1 MRTRTAGPG
10 DQSWAARPRWAA
22 TAARTAP
29 AGLAKATKK
38 ASPWVLTSTPPAS
51 ATARRMIAACS
62 SWTAAYRSP
71 SAWSRRVEPS
81 MSVNRKVTVPVG
93 RSVICCTLC
102 CLSGIENSPPRRTKV
117 LLEGKNAV
125 VYGGAGS
132 VGRAVA
138 RAFAGEGAR
147 VFLAGRTLAT
157 LDEVAAETAE
167 VDALDE
173 PAVDAHA
180 DAVAERAGG
189 IDVSFNAIGHGDV
202 HGLPLLEMP
211 FEDFARPITTAMR
224 AQFLTT
230 RAAARHM
237 VRQGSGVIM
246 AVTATTARLAIPE
259 VGGTGVTFDAI
270 ESQCR
275 QWACEL
281 GRHGVRVLWLQTT
294 GLPEALTDEVQPGYG
309 AGSGDAMTQAELTAW
324 MRRSTMLDRLT
335 TLAEVGT
342 MAAFMASDHAG
353 AVTGVG
359 ANLTCGQAPPR

>member
-1 MRTRTAGPG
+1 
-10 DQSWAARPRWAA
+10 
-22 TAARTAP
+22 
-29 AGLAKATKK
+29 
-38 ASPWVLTSTPPAS
+38 V
-51 ATARRMIAACS
+51 
-62 SWTAAYRSP
+62 
-71 SAWSRRVEPS
+71 
-81 MSVNRKVTVPVG
+81 
-93 RSVICCTLC
+93 
-102 CLSGIENSPPRRTKV
+102 IENSPQGGRKV

-125 VYGGAGS
+125 VYGGAGP

-138 RAFAGEGAR
+138 HAFAREGAR
-147 VFLAGRTLAT
+147 VFLAGRTLAA
-157 LDEVAAETAE
+157 LDEVAREIADAGGAVEMAR

-173 PAVDAHA
+173 PAVDGHA
-180 DAVAERAGG
+180 DAVAGRAGG